1 MIDRRERQD
10 DPVEAQRAAL
20 DGRQA
25 EIWTA
30 LPGIIQSFDPVAMTV
45 TVQPAVAG
53 RVTDETGK
61 TSSVNM
67 PLLPDVPVVFPGGGG
82 FTLTFPVASGD
93 ECLVVFASR
102 CIDAWWQSGGIGE
115 PMEPR
120 MHDLSDGFALV
131 GVRSQARR
139 LSPAVDSENVQIR
152 SDDGKTFVEM
162 TPGGDV
168 NAVGPTS
175 VTLKSEG
182 SITLDAP
189 QIIIKGLLSMQSQSG
204 GATTA
209 TLDGSLNATGDV
221 TASNISLNSHTHPGD
236 SGGTTGGPQ

>member
-1 MIDRRERQD
+1 M
-10 DPVEAQRAAL
+10 
-20 DGRQA
+20 
-25 EIWTA
+25 
-30 LPGIIQSFDPVAMTV
+30 
-45 TVQPAVAG
+45 
-53 RVTDETGK
+53 
-61 TSSVNM
+61 
-67 PLLPDVPVVFPGGGG
+67 
-82 FTLTFPVASGD
+82 
-93 ECLVVFASR
+93 
-102 CIDAWWQSGGIGE
+102 
-115 PMEPR
+115 
-120 MHDLSDGFALV
+120 
-131 GVRSQARR
+131 
-139 LSPAVDSENVQIR
+139 
-152 SDDGKTFVEM
+152 FVEM

-209 TLDGSLNATGDV
+209 MLDGSLNATGDV

>member
-10 DPVEAQRAAL
+10 DPVESQRAAL

-30 LPGIIQSFDPVAMTV
+30 LPGIVQSFDPVAMTV
-45 TVQPAVAG
+45 TVQPGRSRAG
-53 RVTDETGK
+53 DGRNGQ
-61 TSSVNM
+61 
-67 PLLPDVPVVFPGGGG
+67 DVFRKHAPSARRPRGLSRRRG

-209 TLDGSLNATGDV
+209 MLDGSLNATGDV

>member
-1 MIDRRERQD
+1 
-10 DPVEAQRAAL
+10 
-20 DGRQA
+20 
-25 EIWTA
+25 
-30 LPGIIQSFDPVAMTV
+30 
-45 TVQPAVAG
+45 
-53 RVTDETGK
+53 
-61 TSSVNM
+61 
-67 PLLPDVPVVFPGGGG
+67 
-82 FTLTFPVASGD
+82 
-93 ECLVVFASR
+93 
-102 CIDAWWQSGGIGE
+102 
-115 PMEPR
+115 

-152 SDDGKTFVEM
+152 SDDGKTFIEM

-209 TLDGSLNATGDV
+209 MLDGSLNATGDV

>member
-1 MIDRRERQD
+1 MD
-10 DPVEAQRAAL
+10 
-20 DGRQA
+20 
-25 EIWTA
+25 
-30 LPGIIQSFDPVAMTV
+30 LPI
-45 TVQPAVAG
+45 
-53 RVTDETGK
+53 
-61 TSSVNM
+61 
-67 PLLPDVPVVFPGGGG
+67 LPDVPVVFPGGGG
-82 FTLTFPVASGD
+82 FALTFPVAAGD

-102 CIDAWWQSGGIGE
+102 CIDAWWQSGGVGE

-139 LSPAVDSENVQIR
+139 LSPAVDSGNVQLR

-189 QIIIKGLLSMQSQSG
+189 QIIIKGLLSMQSQG
-204 GATTA
+204 RRRDHGHARRIA
-209 TLDGSLNATGDV
+209 QRHGRRDHIEHQPQQPYA
-221 TASNISLNSHTHPGD
+221 PRRQR
-236 SGGTTGGPQ
+236 GTTGGPQ